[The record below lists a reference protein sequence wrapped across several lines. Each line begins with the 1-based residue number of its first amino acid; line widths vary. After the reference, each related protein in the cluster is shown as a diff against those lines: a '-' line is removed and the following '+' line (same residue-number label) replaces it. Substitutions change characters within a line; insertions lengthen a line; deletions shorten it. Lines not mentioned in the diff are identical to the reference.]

1 MSLRPVLL
9 TKEEADEYLKKLKER
24 MEQYRK
30 EQKDATN

>member
-1 MSLRPVLL
+1 MLD
-9 TKEEADEYLKKLKER
+9 KEVDESYYLSEGKLKER